1 MIVAI
6 AEVMPEEEV
15 AIFVVIVCRKL
26 KWSGLCSTLRTHS
39 LGLCLLLTHHHAKLE
54 LSKLHFG
61 MNPKERGT
69 ALDERIFGL

>member
-26 KWSGLCSTLRTHS
+26 KWSGLCSTL
-39 LGLCLLLTHHHAKLE
+39 
-54 LSKLHFG
+54 
-61 MNPKERGT
+61 
-69 ALDERIFGL
+69 